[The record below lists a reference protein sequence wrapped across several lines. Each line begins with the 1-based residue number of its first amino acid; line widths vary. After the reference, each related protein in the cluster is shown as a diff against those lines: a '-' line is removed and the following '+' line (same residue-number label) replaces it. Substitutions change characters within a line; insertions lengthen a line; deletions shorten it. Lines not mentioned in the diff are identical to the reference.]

1 MPSYFYQAKRGPD
14 KTEKGMIE
22 AENQDQAISRLIQEG
37 LVPIE
42 VQLKTDSTAKAVP
55 ERRFCIVRKKI
66 GLKELNIFTQ
76 QLRTLTRSKVE
87 LLSSLRILHDQT
99 DKQAFKK
106 IILDLQNTIK
116 DGSTFSAA
124 LSKYPYFFSSLYVNI
139 IRSGEASG
147 RLDEALG
154 QLADFLEKEQDI
166 KTKIRS
172 ALAYPILMIIVGA
185 ATIFVLFS
193 FVIPRLVGMFE
204 DFQTTL
210 PLPTR
215 ILLKISAVF
224 KQFWFLIIIL
234 FIAVIFFFRKK
245 SSKESSAIDWL
256 KLNLPV
262 LSNLNKK
269 TAIARF
275 SRTLGLLLRSGIPVF
290 QSLQI
295 AIPTLE
301 NKILIQKLESVP
313 KDVMSGSSLSQS
325 LKKIPYFEP
334 FLVQM
339 ITVGEE
345 GGRLEEV
352 LNEVADSLT
361 RETEALTKVI
371 TSLIEPLVI
380 LFLGLILGGIVIA
393 MLLPIFEINML
404 VR

>member
-1 MPSYFYQAKRGPD
+1 MPTFFYQAKRGPEQ
-14 KTEKGMIE
+14 TEKGTIE

-42 VQLKTDSTAKAVP
+42 VKLQTDAAPRVAP
-55 ERRFCIVRKKI
+55 YRRLNIVRKRL

-76 QLRTLTRSKVE
+76 QLRSLTRSKVE
-87 LLSSLRILHDQT
+87 LLSSLKILHE
-99 DKQAFKK
+99 QADNQALKK
-106 IILDLQNTIK
+106 IILDLQNTVK
-116 DGSTFSAA
+116 DGLTFSAA
-124 LSKYPYFFSSLYVNI
+124 LNKHPYFFSSLYVDI

-154 QLADFLEKEQDI
+154 QLADFLEKEQDT

-172 ALAYPILMIIVGA
+172 ALAYPVLMIIVGA
-185 ATIFVLFS
+185 ATVFILFS
-193 FVIPRLVGMFE
+193 FVIPRLVGMYE

-215 ILLKISAVF
+215 ILIKISTIF
-224 KQFWFLIIIL
+224 KQAWFLIIVL
-234 FIAVIFFFRKK
+234 FSAVIFFFRKK
-245 SSKESSAIDWL
+245 GSKEHSAIDWL
-256 KLNLPV
+256 KLNLP
-262 LSNLNKK
+262 LLGKLNKK

-295 AIPTLE
+295 AISTLE

-380 LFLGLILGGIVIA
+380 LFLGLILGGIVMA